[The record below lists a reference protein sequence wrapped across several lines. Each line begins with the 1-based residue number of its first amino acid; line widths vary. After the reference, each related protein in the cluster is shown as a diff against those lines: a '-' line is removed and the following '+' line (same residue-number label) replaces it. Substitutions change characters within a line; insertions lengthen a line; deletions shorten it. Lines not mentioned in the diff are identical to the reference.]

1 MDIEKLIE
9 DHENGNLTEQESAL
23 LRSFQFAQNE
33 ITRLEAVIALH
44 KTAQKG
50 YRKELE
56 ELRVQQDE

>member
-1 MDIEKLIE
+1 MDLEKLFE

-33 ITRLEAVIALH
+33 IARLEAIIALH

-50 YRKELE
+50 YKRELE
-56 ELRVQQDE
+56 ELRAPEDK